1 MAPSAGR
8 SLLLAR
14 LAVVGGDHRA
24 ARRWLTDAWAVHPD
38 AGTAA
43 AAWELAIALLARHST
58 GEAAAWARR
67 AADHAVGVPR
77 AGVQAVLASCL
88 ALAGRAEDGLSLLR
102 GELGRGP
109 ADDPGRPLLLA
120 GLGTILLWSED
131 LPAAARHLGA
141 AEAAAALA
149 APGNPTPPAH
159 ARHLLGAGVQRA
171 LADYRMGAWD
181 EATARAERLVTLGSD
196 LDLDWLLGAAHA
208 AAVYPAAGR
217 GQWAAARAHADAAA
231 RSLGADSLVAA
242 NARAALAFARDDP
255 EAVLAA
261 VRPVAADLARHADTD
276 PALLGCWPLYAHALA
291 RTGRRT
297 EAERV
302 IGPFAQLADARRCR
316 SGIAAAARVRGL
328 IEAAAH
334 RQEAAMAA
342 YQAAIASLDGLGTPH
357 EEALARLDYGRFLRH
372 IGQRRAARRELC
384 AARASFAARGAAP
397 FVVRCDAELGH
408 DAPVT
413 NFTESASVPP
423 LTARQLAVA
432 RAVATGKTNLQVA
445 RDLYITVKTV
455 EYHLNQIFT
464 RLGIDARAD
473 IAEALTLVK
482 S

>member
-1 MAPSAGR
+1 
-8 SLLLAR
+8 
-14 LAVVGGDHRA
+14 
-24 ARRWLTDAWAVHPD
+24 
-38 AGTAA
+38 
-43 AAWELAIALLARHST
+43 
-58 GEAAAWARR
+58 
-67 AADHAVGVPR
+67 
-77 AGVQAVLASCL
+77 
-88 ALAGRAEDGLSLLR
+88 
-102 GELGRGP
+102 
-109 ADDPGRPLLLA
+109 
-120 GLGTILLWSED
+120 
-131 LPAAARHLGA
+131 
-141 AEAAAALA
+141 
-149 APGNPTPPAH
+149 
-159 ARHLLGAGVQRA
+159 
-171 LADYRMGAWD
+171 MGAWD
-181 EATARAERLVTLGSD
+181 EAAARAERLVTLGSD

-208 AAVYPAAGR
+208 AAVYPAAAR

-231 RSLGADSLVAA
+231 RCLAPDSLVVA

-261 VRPVAADLARHADTD
+261 VRPVADELARYTDTD

-291 RTGRRT
+291 RTGWLT
-297 EAERV
+297 EAERM
-302 IGPFAQLADARRCR
+302 IGPFAQLAAARGCR

-342 YQAAIASLDGLGTPH
+342 YQAAIASLDGLGMPH

-372 IGQRRAARRELC
+372 VGQRRAARRELC

-397 FVVRCDAELGH
+397 FVARCDAELGH

-432 RAVATGKTNLQVA
+432 RAVATGKTNQQVA

-473 IAEALTLVK
+473 IAEALTVVK